1 MGREMKDHLRL
12 KAEDADDL
20 GVIAACLQDALIPL
34 SEMVYLQGE
43 RRFLA
48 AFTRFRRERLV
59 DPSRDDG
66 LTQCQSVLAFNEVEA
81 VRHHGVDP
89 RFGAV
94 RLEFLTMVAE
104 PCADGQLEVLLIFA
118 GDIAIRLRVRAVA
131 VTLSDFGRP
140 WPATA
145 APHHELSSESA

>member
-1 MGREMKDHLRL
+1 MKDHLRL

-66 LTQCQSVLAFNEVEA
+66 LTQCQSVLAFNEVES

-94 RLEFLTMVAE
+94 KLEFLTMAAE
-104 PCADGQLEVLLIFA
+104 PGADGQHEILLIFA
-118 GDIAIRLRVRAVA
+118 GDIAIRLRVRAIA
-131 VTLSDFGRP
+131 ATLSDFGQP
-140 WPATA
+140 WPAAA
-145 APHHELSSESA
+145 APHHELPSESA

>member
-1 MGREMKDHLRL
+1 MGREMKDQLRL

-20 GVIAACLQDALIPL
+20 SVIAACLQDALIPL
-34 SEMVYLQGE
+34 SEMVYVQGE

-48 AFTRFRRERLV
+48 AFTRFRRECLA
-59 DPSRDDG
+59 DPSQDDG
-66 LTQCQSVLAFNEVEA
+66 LTQCQSVLAFNEVET

-94 RLEFLTMVAE
+94 KLEFLTMVAE
-104 PCADGQLEVLLIFA
+104 PCSDGELSVLLIFA
-118 GDIAIRLRVRAVA
+118 GDMAIQLRVRKIEA
-131 VTLSDFGRP
+131 TLCDFGQP

-145 APHHELSSESA
+145 APHHELAAESA